1 MSAASANVASGAA
14 GSAGG
19 VAVPRVIG
27 LEEGWASID
36 RAGLQK
42 LFRIIHTG
50 GLQAQEQQGSRAS
63 SASSSAAAAQPALG
77 FTNEEYAQLYT
88 YVVSRAQQVLSKRAS
103 GSAVGACFFALTFA
117 VAIMCAR
124 RVASSTKCASRRR
137 LTVGRRSYTNDTNKP
152 SIAI

>member
-1 MSAASANVASGAA
+1 MSAASSNVAGGAA
-14 GSAGG
+14 SSAGG

-50 GLQAQEQQGSRAS
+50 GLQAQEQQGNRAS
-63 SASSSAAAAQPALG
+63 AAASAAAAAQPALG

-88 YVVSRAQQVLSKRAS
+88 YVSRTQPVLSKRAS
-103 GSAVGACFFALTFA
+103 GSAVSAWFFVLTF
-117 VAIMCAR
+117 VLAIVCAW
-124 RVASSTKCASRRR
+124 RVASSIKCAFRRR
-137 LTVGRRSYTNDTNKP
+137 PTAGRHSYTNDTNSP
-152 SIAI
+152 STAI